1 MTDFNKRRILV
12 FDMEVSPYNFDTHYD
27 EDTKKYLT
35 KYAKDEEDGKKI
47 IEQLVFTPF
56 TSFIVSIGLYDLNE
70 SRGAV
75 LFNAEEGTEIKS
87 PHDNINYEVSDEA
100 ALIKKFWN
108 VLEKKKYNMFVTF
121 NGREF
126 DCPYIMLRS
135 FIHRIRPSYNLMRG
149 TDFNIRDYHIDL
161 MKELTFNKHAASGA
175 RRKFSLDFYCKQLG
189 ITSPKGGGVTG
200 DMVGELYNKKEYQRI
215 ADYCIGDVLA
225 TAELYNIWN
234 DNLNLF

>member
-161 MKELTFNKHAASGA
+161 MKELTFN
-175 RRKFSLDFYCKQLG
+175 
-189 ITSPKGGGVTG
+189 
-200 DMVGELYNKKEYQRI
+200 M
-215 ADYCIGDVLA
+215 
-225 TAELYNIWN
+225 
-234 DNLNLF
+234 